1 MTARSAILSF
11 MVTFFAVG
19 IGLLVPSSQAQQSPG
34 DATGSSRASGRISGR
49 VVNVSGD
56 PLTNAVVYVATLG
69 VTAPPRSA
77 IVGND
82 GTFKMEGLEVG
93 AYSVW
98 ANAPGFVSDAPTPGL
113 PSRGYYHTGDSVNL
127 RLTKGGVITGTVT
140 NSSNAPVVAATVRAF
155 RVRDENGKPIDGLIQ
170 VRDRMS
176 DDRGFYRIYGL
187 QPGTYVVCAG
197 GSPRPYGGFGAT
209 LYDNDAPTYA
219 PSSTPD
225 TAMEVPVQSGEEVT
239 VDVQY
244 RGESGHSISGTVLG
258 VLQTQTAFSYGST
271 ISITDLRTR
280 TVLTNTSAS
289 SFNNYGFAFYG
300 LADGEYELVAQQY
313 SQSADTRMSEPRR
326 MKIQGADIT
335 GINLTVAPLPSISGH
350 LVLESNPPADCV
362 KRRATAPLETVIS
375 ARRWNQPTRRAAKGA
390 APATTDE
397 APLMYTSQTPSSAP
411 DTKGDFL
418 LRNLHSGSYRV
429 NVQLPSSG
437 WYLRSMTLGSNL
449 RTADGSLSGEGIAIK
464 NQSVSGLTITISEG
478 AASVRGHVSAA
489 EGQSVPAGLRIY
501 LVPAEKESAKDALR
515 YFESPVDGEGN
526 FAFGNLAPGHYW
538 IAARVND
545 ESNAIEV
552 RSLRDDATLRSTVL
566 HDAEASRKE
575 IMLQRCQR
583 IIDYELPFMSAN
595 GIKP

>member
-1 MTARSAILSF
+1 MAVVILLNSATIR
-11 MVTFFAVG
+11 
-19 IGLLVPSSQAQQSPG
+19 AQSA
-34 DATGSSRASGRISGR
+34 DAKPKATSTISGR
-49 VVNVSGD
+49 VILNDKGAAGIS
-56 PLTNAVVYVATLG
+56 VA
-69 VTAPPRSA
+69 AF
-77 IVGND
+77 GND
-82 GTFKMEGLEVG
+82 MPNRQAVARAVTDSEGRYRL
-93 AYSVW
+93 
-98 ANAPGFVSDAPTPGL
+98 TGL
-113 PSRGYYHTGDSVNL
+113 PAGQYQITTLAPSFATADQAANPNSYYGPGKSIVLSARENVDDVDIKLVRGS
-127 RLTKGGVITGTVT
+127 VITGRVT
-140 NSSNAPVVAATVRAF
+140 DADGGPG
-155 RVRDENGKPIDGLIQ
+155 RDENGKPIDGLIQ

-209 LYDNDAPTYA
+209 LYDSDAPTYA
-219 PSSTPD
+219 PSSTRD

-375 ARRWNQPTRRAAKGA
+375 ARRWNQPTRRTAKGA